1 MKHFIKENKG
11 LAIYSFLIV
20 FATYGI
26 KLFNNTYA
34 IDTMHLM
41 TNYRGYLKHWVS
53 IGRPGLVALKLL
65 TYNYVNVYFLN
76 LLAIIF
82 FAIATILLCY
92 YVDLSTKQIY
102 NKKYLYIIPSIFPT
116 SQLFSEQFYFVL
128 QNFEFSLGICLVRL
142 SLIAIYHIPNKIFKL
157 FGFLLLTFT
166 LTMYQSFFV
175 FACTL
180 ILFKILMTLYFA
192 QLNDL
197 KISFKDYAFK
207 IGHFILLA
215 ISSLVL
221 SQLMAMLAKKVLNVE
236 SSYLDNMILWGKR
249 PLIDS
254 INDIKDYAKE
264 LFFPT
269 VGDTFFTPLFLIC
282 VLLLVIVLINM
293 SYLKRKNVF
302 FIFITLLG
310 ILITPLMFTILGGK
324 RPAIR
329 GEVPNFPAVLALLLI
344 FIMIYWG
351 YNFVLKHLLVGIVIL
366 FTFIQVRETTNLE
379 YSEYLTAEEDLR
391 TAEMIT
397 NNIYSMEIENPE
409 SYKLLMY
416 GNRSPRNVSNIKG
429 ETNGVSLFEFM
440 PNSVHTSLNTLLYM
454 KTFGLNFNDPTPEDF
469 EKHKALQAEMN
480 VWPSKDSI
488 RVVDDCI
495 VVNLSK

>member
-1 MKHFIKENKG
+1 
-11 LAIYSFLIV
+11 
-20 FATYGI
+20 
-26 KLFNNTYA
+26 
-34 IDTMHLM
+34 
-41 TNYRGYLKHWVS
+41 
-53 IGRPGLVALKLL
+53 
-65 TYNYVNVYFLN
+65 
-76 LLAIIF
+76 
-82 FAIATILLCY
+82 
-92 YVDLSTKQIY
+92 
-102 NKKYLYIIPSIFPT
+102 
-116 SQLFSEQFYFVL
+116 
-128 QNFEFSLGICLVRL
+128 
-142 SLIAIYHIPNKIFKL
+142 
-157 FGFLLLTFT
+157 
-166 LTMYQSFFV
+166 MYQSFFV

-269 VGDTFFTPLFLIC
+269 VGDTFYTAVLIC

-329 GEVPNFPAVLALLLI
+329 GEVPNFP
-344 FIMIYWG
+344 
-351 YNFVLKHLLVGIVIL
+351 L
-366 FTFIQVRETTNLE
+366 F
-379 YSEYLTAEEDLR
+379 
-391 TAEMIT
+391 
-397 NNIYSMEIENPE
+397 
-409 SYKLLMY
+409 
-416 GNRSPRNVSNIKG
+416 
-429 ETNGVSLFEFM
+429 
-440 PNSVHTSLNTLLYM
+440 
-454 KTFGLNFNDPTPEDF
+454 
-469 EKHKALQAEMN
+469 
-480 VWPSKDSI
+480 
-488 RVVDDCI
+488 
-495 VVNLSK
+495 